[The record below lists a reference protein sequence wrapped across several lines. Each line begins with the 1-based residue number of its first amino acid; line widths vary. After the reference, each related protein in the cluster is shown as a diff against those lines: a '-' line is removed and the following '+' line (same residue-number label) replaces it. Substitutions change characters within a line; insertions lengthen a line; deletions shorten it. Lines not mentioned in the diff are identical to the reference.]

1 MWKLSKMDFNYS
13 EEQLLVQKTAME
25 FARDHLLPGAVER
38 DEKMEFP
45 AEQIEMLG
53 EMGFMGMMIPES
65 WGGSGFDT
73 VSYCLAVEEIAKA
86 DAATAVP
93 VSVNNS
99 LVCALL
105 LKYGNEQQ
113 KEKYLKKLASGKL
126 LGAFSL
132 SEPQAGSDASNLLTS
147 AVRDGDH
154 YIIKGTKN
162 WVSNGINSDLVMVFA
177 VTEKGVGYKGI
188 SVFAVEKGID
198 GFSTGKKENKLGIR
212 GSDTCELYFDDCR
225 VPAENRIGKEGDGFS
240 IAMTVLDGGRI
251 GIAAQ
256 ALGIAQAAMEKA
268 IAYAKERK
276 QFGIPISSFGA
287 VREKIADMATGIA
300 SARLLTHHA
309 AELKDQGKP
318 FSKEAAMAKYSA
330 SEAAMSASTECVQ
343 IFGGYGYMK
352 EYGVERLMRDAKIT
366 QIYEGTTEVQ
376 KLVIA
381 RSMLEEA

>member
-1 MWKLSKMDFNYS
+1 MDFTYS
-13 EEQLLVQKTAME
+13 EEQLLVQKTASG
-25 FARDHLLPGAVER
+25 FAREHLLPGAAER
-38 DEKMEFP
+38 DEKMEFA
-45 AEQIEMLG
+45 AEQIQKLG
-53 EMGFMGMMIPES
+53 EIGFMGMMIPEF

-73 VSYCLAVEEIAKA
+73 VSYCLALEEISKA
-86 DAATAVP
+86 DAAVAVP

-105 LKYGNEQQ
+105 LKYGDEQQ
-113 KEKYLKKLASGKL
+113 KEKYLKKLASGKS

-147 AVRDGDH
+147 AVRNGDH
-154 YIIKGTKN
+154 YIINGTKN
-162 WVSNGINSDLVMVFA
+162 WVSNGISSDIVMVFA
-177 VTEKGVGYKGI
+177 VTEKGMGDKGI
-188 SVFAVEKGID
+188 SVFAVEKGSD

-212 GSDTCELYFDDCR
+212 SSDTCELYFDDCR
-225 VPAENRIGKEGDGFS
+225 VPFESRIGEEGDGFT

-256 ALGIAQAAMEKA
+256 SLGIAQAAMERA
-268 IAYAKERK
+268 IDYAKERK
-276 QFGIPISSFGA
+276 QFGTTIASFGA
-287 VREKIADMATGIA
+287 VREKIAEMATGIA
-300 SARLLTHHA
+300 GARLLTHRA

-330 SEAAMSASTECVQ
+330 SEVAMSASTECVQ
-343 IFGGYGYMK
+343 VFGGYGYMK

-381 RSMLEEA
+381 RSILEEA

>member
-1 MWKLSKMDFNYS
+1 MDFNYS
-13 EEQLLVQKTAME
+13 EEQLL
-25 FARDHLLPGAVER
+25 
-38 DEKMEFP
+38 
-45 AEQIEMLG
+45 
-53 EMGFMGMMIPES
+53 
-65 WGGSGFDT
+65 
-73 VSYCLAVEEIAKA
+73 LAVEEIAKA

-198 GFSTGKKENKLGIR
+198 GFSTGKKENKPGIR

-300 SARLLTHHA
+300 SARLLTHRA

-330 SEAAMSASTECVQ
+330 SETAMSVSTECVQ

>member
-1 MWKLSKMDFNYS
+1 MWKLFKMDFNYS
-13 EEQLLVQKTAME
+13 EEQLLVQKTAMD
-25 FARDHLLPGAVER
+25 FARDQLLPGAAER

-45 AEQIEMLG
+45 ADQIKMLG
-53 EMGFMGMMIPES
+53 EMGFMGMMVPEA

-73 VSYCLAVEEIAKA
+73 ISYCLALEEIAKA
-86 DAATAVP
+86 DASTAVP

-105 LKYGNEQQ
+105 LKYGEKHQ
-113 KEKYLKKLASGKL
+113 KEKYLKKLASGRL

-147 AVRDGDH
+147 AVQDGSH
-154 YIIKGTKN
+154 YIISGTKN
-162 WVSNGINSDLVMVFA
+162 WVSSGINSDVVMVFA

-225 VPAENRIGKEGDGFS
+225 VPAENRIGEEGDGFS

-256 ALGIAQAAMEKA
+256 AIGIAQAAMEKA

-276 QFGIPISSFGA
+276 QFGTTIASFGA

-300 SARLLTHHA
+300 SARLLTHRA
-309 AELKDQGKP
+309 AVLKDQGKP

-330 SEAAMSASTECVQ
+330 SETAMSVSTECVQ

-381 RSMLEEA
+381 RSILEEE